1 MMKYLTGEECERKCL
16 NDNGPL
22 RKILIQ
28 LAREEKI
35 SQMEH
40 LHVLARTPWLGE
52 KDHGARKL

>member
-1 MMKYLTGEECERKCL
+1 MTYLTGEDCERCCA

-28 LAREEKI
+28 LAREGAI
-35 SQMEH
+35 SQTEH
-40 LHVLARTPWLGE
+40 LHILARTPWLGE